1 MWKSVLIVYQSKH
14 VTESMFFLITEFL
27 KNQNSLQQ
35 LPGSRN
41 LLRFPIGW
49 CAKGGFWLRLTLKE
63 VHFLE
68 GVTKAGGFGRG

>member
-63 VHFLE
+63 VNFLE